1 MSAALPLTIGF
12 IGLGVM
18 GVPMARHLSEAC
30 HRVQGFDVAASAL
43 QRLQREVPQ
52 ARPCADARS
61 AAADADVVF
70 TMLPNGRV
78 VHDVVCAADGVAAGL
93 RAGALLVDTSSSEPW
108 LTRQSAA
115 ALQARGASPASWCSW
130 SVAPRPTCSARG
142 RCSMRWAG
150 RCSTSDRWA
159 RGTR

>member
-18 GVPMARHLSEAC
+18 GVPMARHLSEAG

-43 QRLQREVPQ
+43 QRLQREVPH

-93 RAGALLVDTSSSEPW
+93 PQNYVKAGDARVVAHTKIIGGGESDSVSFAPAKLATDGSYTFFCSFPGHSALMKGTLKLVK
-108 LTRQSAA
+108 
-115 ALQARGASPASWCSW
+115 
-130 SVAPRPTCSARG
+130 
-142 RCSMRWAG
+142 
-150 RCSTSDRWA
+150 
-159 RGTR
+159 